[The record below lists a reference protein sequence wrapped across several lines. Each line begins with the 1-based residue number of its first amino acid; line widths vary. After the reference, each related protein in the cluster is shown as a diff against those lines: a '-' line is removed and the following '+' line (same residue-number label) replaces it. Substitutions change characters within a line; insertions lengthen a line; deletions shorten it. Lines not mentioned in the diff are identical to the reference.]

1 MGHFTGPRSKIA
13 RRFGEPVFGPDKVL
27 EKRPYAPGQHG
38 ANKRRKKMSEY
49 GVQLREKQ
57 KAKAIYGMREKQ
69 FRLFFERAKSKAGVT
84 GDAMLAMCETRLD
97 NIVYRLG
104 FSPTRAGARQ
114 LVTHRHVTVNGKVCG
129 IPSYIVRPGEVVSV
143 REKDYIVRPGE
154 VVSVREKD
162 RDMIAV
168 VDSLKQHKSPAVTW
182 LAWDEATMQG
192 TLISS
197 PERVEIPESIDMQLI
212 VEFFS
217 R

>member
-143 REKDYIVRPGE
+143 REKD
-154 VVSVREKD
+154 

-182 LAWDEATMQG
+182 LAWDEALMQG
-192 TLISS
+192 TLIST

>member
-1 MGHFTGPRSKIA
+1 MGRYTGPRTKIS

-27 EKRPYAPGQHG
+27 DRRQNPPGQHG
-38 ANKRRKKMSEY
+38 VNKRRKKMSEY

-69 FRLFFERAKSKAGVT
+69 FRLFFERARAKQGVT
-84 GDAMLAMCETRLD
+84 GDIMLALCECRLD
-97 NIVYRLG
+97 NVVYRLG
-104 FSPTRAGARQ
+104 LSPTRAGARQ
-114 LVTHRHVTVNGKVCG
+114 LVNHRHITVNGKVCG
-129 IPSYIVRPGEVVSV
+129 IASAIVRPN
-143 REKDYIVRPGE
+143 D

-162 RDMIAV
+162 RNMLSI
-168 VDSLKQHKSPAVTW
+168 VDALKVHKSPAVGW

-192 TLISS
+192 TLLSVPQRS
-197 PERVEIPESIDMQLI
+197 EIPENVEMQLI

>member
-69 FRLFFERAKSKAGVT
+69 FRLFFERAKSKSGVT

-143 REKDYIVRPGE
+143 REKD
-154 VVSVREKD
+154 

-168 VDSLKQHKSPAVTW
+168 VDSLKQHKSPVVTW

-192 TLISS
+192 TLIST

>member
-143 REKDYIVRPGE
+143 REKD
-154 VVSVREKD
+154 

-197 PERVEIPESIDMQLI
+197 PERIEIPESIDMQLI

>member
-13 RRFGEPVFGPDKVL
+13 RRFGEAVFGPDKVL
-27 EKRPYAPGQHG
+27 DKRPYAPGQHG

-69 FRLFFERAKSKAGVT
+69 FRLFFERAKATQGIT
-84 GDAMLAMCETRLD
+84 GDIMLGMCEMRLD
-97 NIVYRLG
+97 NLVYRLG

-114 LVTHRHVTVNGKVCG
+114 LVTHRHMTVNGKVCG
-129 IPSYIVRPGEVVSV
+129 VPSYVVRPGEVVSI
-143 REKDYIVRPGE
+143 RER
-154 VVSVREKD
+154 D

-168 VDSLKQHKSPAVTW
+168 VDSLKQHKSPVVNW

-192 TLISS
+192 TLVSA
-197 PERVEIPESIDMQLI
+197 PERAEIPENIDMQLI

>member
-27 EKRPYAPGQHG
+27 DRRPNPPGQHG
-38 ANKRRKKMSEY
+38 ANKRRKKVSEY

-143 REKDYIVRPGE
+143 REKD
-154 VVSVREKD
+154 

>member
-69 FRLFFERAKSKAGVT
+69 FRLFFERAKSKSGVT
-84 GDAMLAMCETRLD
+84 GDAMLAMCEMRLD

-104 FSPTRAGARQ
+104 LSPTRAGARQ

-129 IPSYIVRPGEVVSV
+129 VPSYIVRPGEVVA
-143 REKDYIVRPGE
+143 
-154 VVSVREKD
+154 VREKD

-168 VDSLKQHKSPAVTW
+168 VDSLKQHKSPVVTW
-182 LAWDEATMQG
+182 LAWDDATAQG
-192 TLISS
+192 TLISA
-197 PERVEIPESIDMQLI
+197 PERAEIPETLDMQLI

>member
-1 MGHFTGPRSKIA
+1 MGHFTGPRCKIA
-13 RRFGEPVFGPDKVL
+13 RRFKEPIFGNEGKTL
-27 EKRPYAPGQHG
+27 EKRPNPPGQHG
-38 ANKRRKKMSEY
+38 ANKRRKVSEY
-49 GVQLREKQ
+49 GQQLAMKQ

-104 FSPTRAGARQ
+104 FSPTSAGARQ

-129 IPSYIVRPGEVVSV
+129 IPS
-143 REKDYIVRPGE
+143 YIVRPGE

-192 TLISS
+192 TLIST

>member
-69 FRLFFERAKSKAGVT
+69 FRLFFERAKSKVGVT

-143 REKDYIVRPGE
+143 REKD
-154 VVSVREKD
+154 

-192 TLISS
+192 TLIST

>member
-97 NIVYRLG
+97 NVVYRLG

-129 IPSYIVRPGEVVSV
+129 IPS
-143 REKDYIVRPGE
+143 YIVRPGE

-192 TLISS
+192 TLIST

>member
-69 FRLFFERAKSKAGVT
+69 FRLFFERAKSKSGVT
-84 GDAMLAMCETRLD
+84 GDAMLAMCEMRLD

-104 FSPTRAGARQ
+104 LSPTRAGARQ

-129 IPSYIVRPGEVVSV
+129 VPSYIVRPGEVVA
-143 REKDYIVRPGE
+143 
-154 VVSVREKD
+154 VREKD

-168 VDSLKQHKSPAVTW
+168 VDSLKQHKSPVVTW
-182 LAWDEATMQG
+182 LAWDDATAQG
-192 TLISS
+192 TLISA
-197 PERVEIPESIDMQLI
+197 PERAEIPEPLDMQLI

>member
-13 RRFGEPVFGPDKVL
+13 RRFGEQIFGPDKVL
-27 EKRPYAPGQHG
+27 DKRPYAPGQHG
-38 ANKRRKKMSEY
+38 ANKRRRKMSEY

-69 FRLFFERAKSKAGVT
+69 FRLFFERAKAKQGVT
-84 GDAMLAMCETRLD
+84 GDVLLALCETRLD
-97 NIVYRLG
+97 NVVYRLG
-104 FSPTRAGARQ
+104 FAPTRAGARQ
-114 LVTHRHVTVNGKVCG
+114 LVTHRHMTVNGKVCG
-129 IPSYIVRPGEVVSV
+129 IPSYIVRAGDVVSI
-143 REKDYIVRPGE
+143 RER
-154 VVSVREKD
+154 D

-168 VDSLKQHKSPAVTW
+168 ADSLKQRKSQVAW

-192 TLISS
+192 TLVSA
-197 PERVEIPESIDMQLI
+197 PERAEIPENIDVQLI